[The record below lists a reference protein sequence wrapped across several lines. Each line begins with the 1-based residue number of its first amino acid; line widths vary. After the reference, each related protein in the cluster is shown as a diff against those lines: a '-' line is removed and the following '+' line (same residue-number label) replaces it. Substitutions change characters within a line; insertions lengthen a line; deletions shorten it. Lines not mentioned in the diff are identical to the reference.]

1 MFMRYVLALSLALCA
16 IFYGRPSFSA
26 DSAWPDKPIRFIVPF
41 PAGSAADTIARLI
54 GNRLS
59 EKLGQPDVIYNRDG
73 ASGEIGSTQIA
84 TSDPDGYTFGIAT
97 TTTLVTAPI
106 LNRRIKYDALKDFE
120 PVAMVGYSPYVL
132 VVYPDVPAKT
142 IQDYI
147 ALAKEK
153 PKHVSYSSEGEAS
166 LAHLAAELFSSMAG
180 ITLNQVPYKSS
191 TQGVLDLLA
200 GRIDSQFGI
209 LTTTRQYIKD
219 GKLRALGVT
228 TPQRI
233 PELPDVPTISESGLP
248 GYDVS
253 LWLAVVAPAKTP
265 KPIVEKL
272 SGEINQVLARQDIR
286 TVLSNQSII
295 VEPQS
300 PAEMRSR
307 IESDSKKWSD
317 LAVKAGLS
325 Q

>member
-1 MFMRYVLALSLALCA
+1 
-16 IFYGRPSFSA
+16 
-26 DSAWPDKPIRFIVPF
+26 
-41 PAGSAADTIARLI
+41 
-54 GNRLS
+54 
-59 EKLGQPDVIYNRDG
+59 
-73 ASGEIGSTQIA
+73 
-84 TSDPDGYTFGIAT
+84 
-97 TTTLVTAPI
+97 LVTAPI